1 MHLIVKQVG
10 KPIKYFLA
18 IAWTI
23 FILVASG
30 ISSGTVKEL
39 KLDIFFLFD
48 KLGHGAAYMM
58 YVIFWAI
65 ALSATQKRNKSIWI
79 AFVTSVL
86 LGIAMEIMQKYL
98 FIGRSADVLDL
109 LANISGSIV
118 GTIIFFKLVKT

>member
-10 KPIKYFLA
+10 KPIRYFLA

-30 ISSGTVKEL
+30 ISSGTVKDL

-48 KLGHGAAYMM
+48 KIGHGAAYMM

-65 ALSATQKRNKSIWI
+65 AFSATQKRNKSIWI

-86 LGIAMEIMQKYL
+86 LGITLEIMQKYL
-98 FIGRSADVLDL
+98 FIGRSADFLDM

-118 GTIIFFKLVKT
+118 GTIIFIKLVKT